1 MDKINQQILDGLRQ
15 IMGPGRLSFPATVT
29 ENYPDQDYVDVEDM
43 SGTPYPEVRKR
54 AAVDGKKG
62 ILITPVKGSSVIVS
76 KLSGHDSNCFVII
89 MFSEIESIKIT
100 LDDQVLFL
108 DENGLSADLGTGKME
123 IKNNQENLKKL
134 LQDLINEI
142 MKITVTTPIGN
153 SGTPINMVQL
163 QMIGQRVALL
173 LK

>member
-29 ENYPDQDYVDVEDM
+29 ENYPDEDYVDVEDM

-76 KLSGHDSNCFVII
+76 KLSGEDSNSFVII
-89 MFSEIESIKIT
+89 MFSEIESIKVTIENHILM
-100 LDDQVLFL
+100 LDK
-108 DENGLSADLGTGKME
+108 NGLLVNVSSGKLE
-123 IKNNQENLKKL
+123 IKNNQENLKKIL
-134 LQDLINEI
+134 EDLIAAI
-142 MKITVTTPIGN
+142 KLITVTTSLGESKPPSNAIQFEMLAKRI
-153 SGTPINMVQL
+153 P
-163 QMIGQRVALL
+163 LL